1 MLKTKQEL
9 CNHLYQKCKEIA
21 FDNTVINS
29 VAEEIN
35 QKYNVPTG
43 LATDMIVGREKL
55 ENFTEYMLFVLL
67 DGFEVSLTNT
77 HSRYIIIAVEQM
89 FAFLKER

>member
-9 CNHLYQKCKEIA
+9 CNHLYQKCKEIV
-21 FDNTVINS
+21 FDNVAINN
-29 VAEEIN
+29 VAEEMN

-43 LATDMIVGREKL
+43 LATG
-55 ENFTEYMLFVLL
+55 
-67 DGFEVSLTNT
+67 LTNT